1 MKNKCQRGQIALE
14 AVIIIGFVFLL
25 MLPLLYLLFSRAISI
40 QDEFRTM
47 EVTRALDTL
56 ASTVSAVGVI
66 GPNGTAVVEIILPDN
81 VMNFTVGKV
90 NDQTNDREIVA
101 VVSTSLGDI
110 DIVRMVPYAVNGSVS
125 SLAGTHK
132 LRVTYYERESGV
144 YNPID
149 VRKLNTTITD

>member
-56 ASTVSAVGVI
+56 ASTVSTVGVI
-66 GPNGTAVVEIILPDN
+66 GPNGTAVVEITLPDN
-81 VMNFTVGKV
+81 VRNLTVGKV
-90 NDQTNDREIVA
+90 NAQTNEREIVA
-101 VVSTSLGDI
+101 VISTSLGDI
-110 DIVRMVPYAVNGSVS
+110 DIVRVVPYAVTGSVS
-125 SLAGTHK
+125 SLAGTHQ
-132 LRVTYYERESGV
+132 LRVTYYESGL
-144 YNPID
+144 PIE
-149 VRKLNTTITD
+149 VRKN

>member
-25 MLPLLYLLFSRAISI
+25 MLPLLYILFSRAVSI

-56 ASTVSAVGVI
+56 ASTVSTVGVI
-66 GPNGTAVVEIILPDN
+66 GPNGTAVVDIILPDN
-81 VMNFTVGKV
+81 VLNLTVGKV
-90 NDQTNDREIVA
+90 NEQTNEREIVA
-101 VVSTSLGDI
+101 VVSTSLGDV
-110 DIVRMVPYAVNGSVS
+110 DIVRMVPYAVNGNVS

-132 LRVTYYERESGV
+132 LRVTYYESGL
-144 YNPID
+144 PIE
-149 VRKLNTTITD
+149 VRKS

>member
-1 MKNKCQRGQIALE
+1 MENKCQRGQIALE

-25 MLPLLYLLFSRAISI
+25 MLPLLYILFSRAISI

-56 ASTVSAVGVI
+56 ASTVSTVGVI
-66 GPNGTAVVEIILPDN
+66 GPNGTAVVELILPDN

-90 NDQTNDREIVA
+90 NEQTSEREIVA
-101 VVSTSLGDI
+101 VISTSLGDI

-132 LRVTYYERESGV
+132 LRVTYYESGL
-144 YNPID
+144 PIE
-149 VRKLNTTITD
+149 VKKLNSTVG

>member
-25 MLPLLYLLFSRAISI
+25 MLPLLYLLFSRAISV

-47 EVTRALDTL
+47 EVTRALDAL
-56 ASTVSAVGVI
+56 ASTVSTVGVI
-66 GPNGTAVVEIILPDN
+66 GPNGTAVVDIILPDN
-81 VMNFTVGKV
+81 VITFTVGKV
-90 NDQTNDREIVA
+90 NDQTNEREIVA
-101 VVSTSLGDI
+101 VVSTSLGDV

-132 LRVTYYERESGV
+132 LRVTYYEGGL
-144 YNPID
+144 PID
-149 VRKLNTTITD
+149 VRKS

>member
-1 MKNKCQRGQIALE
+1 MENKRQRGQIALE

-56 ASTVSAVGVI
+56 ASTVSTVGVI
-66 GPNGTAVVEIILPDN
+66 GPNGTAVVEITLPDN
-81 VMNFTVGKV
+81 VMNFTVGNV
-90 NDQTNDREIVA
+90 SAQTNAKEIVA

-110 DIVRMVPYAVNGSVS
+110 DIVRMVPYAVTGNVS
-125 SLAGTHK
+125 SISGTHK

-144 YNPID
+144 YNPIE
-149 VRKLNTTITD
+149 VTKN